1 MSDAIDVVL
10 FLYLSTPVTKP
21 TDNYAR
27 TENSTSTRRQAREE
41 KKYRERSEE
50 KNNERRDSRRRR
62 RRRGR
67 RKVLY
72 VPITYDSFHALT
84 GNR

>member
-27 TENSTSTRRQAREE
+27 TENPTRTEETGDEGKSTAIVHGAREREE
-41 KKYRERSEE
+41 KRTTG
-50 KNNERRDSRRRR
+50 SRRRR
-62 RRRGR
+62 RQ
-67 RKVLY
+67 VMY
-72 VPITYDSFHALT
+72 VAITYDSFHALT
-84 GNR
+84 GKR